1 MLNLRF
7 ITHCVDEDFFDT
19 VKKGTCDAANLLGVE
34 YDFIGTEDVDFDEQI
49 EMVRQAIRDKV
60 DGIATSTLHP
70 TVYNEVLEEVK
81 TAGIPVVLLNTAAS
95 QGENNDVPF
104 IGQDVYQAGRKIGA
118 NIKHKIP
125 DGAKILVPIHSEGIS
140 ALDERARGIREGLDG
155 KNLKFQSV
163 VTGIEVE
170 DGFRVVSEILKN
182 DPEIKIV
189 LGTGQADTEGTGKAV
204 ETYFPNQGYV
214 VAGFDVSPG
223 ILNLIK
229 SDIISFTL
237 DQQPYAQGFYPV
249 VQLVQQ
255 IRYGIIPSDMDSGS
269 TMISKENVDEVM
281 RLTEAGYR

>member
-1 MLNLRF
+1 MLKLRF

-19 VKKGTCDAANLLGVE
+19 VKKGTRDAAELLGVK

-49 EMVRQAIRDKV
+49 ELVRQAIRDKV

-70 TVYNEVLEEVK
+70 TAYNEVLEEVK

-95 QGENNDVPF
+95 QGKNGDVPF
-104 IGQDVYQAGRKIGA
+104 IGQDVYRAGRKIGA
-118 NIKHKIP
+118 NIEDKIQN
-125 DGAKILVPIHSEGIS
+125 GAKILVPIHSEGIS
-140 ALDERARGIREGLDG
+140 ALDERARGIRESLAH
-155 KNLKFQSV
+155 KNLIFESV

-170 DGFRVVSEILKN
+170 DGFRVISEILKA
-182 DPEIKIV
+182 DPEIKTV
-189 LGTGQADTEGTGKAV
+189 LGTGQADTEGAGKAV
-204 ETYFPNQGYV
+204 EAHFPNQGYI

-229 SDIISFTL
+229 NDIISFTL

-269 TMISKENVDEVM
+269 TLISKENVDEVM

>member
-19 VKKGTCDAANLLGVE
+19 VKKGTRDAAELLGIQ

-49 EMVRQAIRDKV
+49 EMVRQAVRDKV

-70 TVYNEVLEEVK
+70 TAYNKVLEEVK

-118 NIKHKIP
+118 NIADKIP
-125 DGAKILVPIHSEGIS
+125 DGAKVLVPIHSEGIS
-140 ALDERARGIREGLDG
+140 ALDERARGIREGLAG

-170 DGFRVVSEILKN
+170 DGFRVVSEILKT
-182 DPEIKIV
+182 DPEIKTV
-189 LGTGQADTEGTGKAV
+189 LGTGQADTEGAGKAV
-204 ETYFPNQGYV
+204 ETHFPNQGYV
-214 VAGFDVSPG
+214 VAGFDVSSG
-223 ILNLIK
+223 ILRLIK
-229 SDIISFTL
+229 NDIISFTL

>member
-1 MLNLRF
+1 MLKLKF

-19 VKKGTCDAANLLGVE
+19 VKKGTADAAKLLNVE

-60 DGIATSTLHP
+60 DGIATSTLH
-70 TVYNEVLEEVK
+70 TTAYNEVLEEVK
-81 TAGIPVVLLNTAAS
+81 AAGIPVVLLNTAAS
-95 QGENNDVPF
+95 QGTNGDIPF
-104 IGQDVYQAGRKIGA
+104 IGQNVYNAGRKIAA
-118 NIKHKIP
+118 NIEHKIP
-125 DGAKILVPIHSEGIS
+125 NGAKVLVPIHSEGIS
-140 ALDERARGIREGLDG
+140 ALDERARGIRDGLAG
-155 KNLKFQSV
+155 KNLKFESV

-170 DGFRVVSEILKN
+170 DGFKVVSEILKA

-189 LGTGQADTEGTGKAV
+189 LGTGQADTEGAGQAV
-204 ETYFPNQGYV
+204 EKYFPNQGYV
-214 VAGFDVSPG
+214 VAGFDVSLG

-229 SDIISFTL
+229 KDIISFTL

-269 TMISKENVDEVM
+269 TMITKENVDEVM
-281 RLTEAGYR
+281 KLTKEGYR

>member
-19 VKKGTCDAANLLGVE
+19 VKKGTADAAKMLGVE

-70 TVYNEVLEEVK
+70 TAYNEVLEEVK
-81 TAGIPVVLLNTAAS
+81 IAGIPVVLLNTAAS
-95 QGENNDVPF
+95 QGKDGDVPF
-104 IGQDVYQAGRKIGA
+104 IGQDVYNAGRKIGA
-118 NIKHKIP
+118 NIGNKIP

-140 ALDERARGIREGLDG
+140 ALDERARGIREGLAG
-155 KNLKFQSV
+155 KNLKFESV

-170 DGFRVVSEILKN
+170 DGFRVVSEILKA
-182 DPEIKIV
+182 DTEIKTV
-189 LGTGQADTEGTGKAV
+189 LGTGQADTEGSGKAV
-204 ETYFPNQGYV
+204 ETHFPNQGYV

-229 SDIISFTL
+229 NDIISFTL

-255 IRYGIIPSDMDSGS
+255 IRYGIIPSDMESGS
-269 TMISKENVDEVM
+269 TLISKENVDEVM
-281 RLTEAGYR
+281 KLTEEGYR

>member
-19 VKKGTCDAANLLGVE
+19 VKKGTDDAAKLLGVQ

-49 EMVRQAIRDKV
+49 EMIRQAIRDKV

-70 TVYNEVLEEVK
+70 TAYNAVLEEVQQAK
-81 TAGIPVVLLNTAAS
+81 IPVVLLNTAAS
-95 QGENNDVPF
+95 QGKNNDIPF
-104 IGQDVYQAGRKIGA
+104 IGQDVYNAGRKIGA
-118 NIKHKIP
+118 NIANKIP
-125 DGAKILVPIHSEGIS
+125 NGAKILVPIHSEGIS
-140 ALDERARGIREGLDG
+140 ALDERARGIRDGLAN
-155 KNLKFQSV
+155 KNLNFESV

-170 DGFRVVSEILKN
+170 DGFRVVSEKLKT

-189 LGTGQADTEGTGKAV
+189 LCTGQADTEGAGKAV
-204 ETYFPNQGYV
+204 QANFPNQGYV

-223 ILNLIK
+223 ILRLIK
-229 SDIISFTL
+229 NDIISFTL

-249 VQLVQQ
+249 IQLIQQ

-269 TMISKENVDEVM
+269 TLISKGNVNEVLK
-281 RLTEAGYR
+281 LTEEGYR